1 MLGQKADQKLK
12 VRLKKTCIETTH
24 RYSLIAA
31 LVFFLIWTLSLCGF
45 GVEHIVIVKRII
57 DVHDLESLSVSYSST

>member
-1 MLGQKADQKLK
+1 MVK
-12 VRLKKTCIETTH
+12 KKTCIETTH

-57 DVHDLESLSVSYSST
+57 NVHDLESPLRNEFPVVWEFLGIPRNS